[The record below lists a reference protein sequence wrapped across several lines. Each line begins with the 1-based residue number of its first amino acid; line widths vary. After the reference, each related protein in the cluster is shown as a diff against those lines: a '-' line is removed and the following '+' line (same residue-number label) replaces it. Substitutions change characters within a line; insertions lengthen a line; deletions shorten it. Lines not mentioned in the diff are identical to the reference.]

1 MMRMTNT
8 DPTPSGLETRQPKR
22 PLIPIARKSYIVDL
36 GCGLTWHVSGSGEAL
51 PRLDRL
57 ASLWRLQA
65 GGNGVR
71 SSLTFTCSDLD
82 SGEHPSTDTLR
93 SEGWKA
99 VDLAYARIWLH
110 PLVED
115 VICELG
121 QAPNPIAD
129 FSITSAAVSAIYAR
143 AVTHGG
149 LPLHGAL
156 VTRDGMGVLLCGESG
171 VGKST
176 CCRRIPEPWHAMC
189 DDHALVLPNDSGS
202 FRAHPFPTWS
212 DLLWRNRRKSW
223 DVQARIPLA
232 AIFFLQQALVDEVVP
247 MGIGEASARLNRSA
261 NEALG
266 FSVERLDEVD
276 RRLCRK
282 LIFRNACEVS
292 RTVRAY
298 SLSVSAGGP
307 FWEKIE
313 DAVPELG

>member
-1 MMRMTNT
+1 MRMTNT

-129 FSITSAAVSAIYAR
+129 FSIT
-143 AVTHGG
+143 
-149 LPLHGAL
+149 
-156 VTRDGMGVLLCGESG
+156 
-171 VGKST
+171 
-176 CCRRIPEPWHAMC
+176 
-189 DDHALVLPNDSGS
+189 
-202 FRAHPFPTWS
+202 
-212 DLLWRNRRKSW
+212 RKS
-223 DVQARIPLA
+223 Q
-232 AIFFLQQALVDEVVP
+232 
-247 MGIGEASARLNRSA
+247 ASAKEKPPPAARPLTAATTGFGMRLT
-261 NEALG
+261 
-266 FSVERLDEVD
+266 
-276 RRLCRK
+276 
-282 LIFRNACEVS
+282 S
-292 RTVRAY
+292 RIT
-298 SLSVSAGGP
+298 
-307 FWEKIE
+307 
-313 DAVPELG
+313 